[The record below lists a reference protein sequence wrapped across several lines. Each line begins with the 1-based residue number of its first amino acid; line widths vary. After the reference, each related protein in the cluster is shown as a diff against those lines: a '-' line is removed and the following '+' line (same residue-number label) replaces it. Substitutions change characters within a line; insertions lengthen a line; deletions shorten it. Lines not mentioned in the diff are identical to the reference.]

1 MEIERE
7 KVIERIKEAKNE
19 YGLSYSRLA
28 REIGLQPVTIYMFIN
43 GTYNL
48 SRIKQ
53 LKALCVIEQYIQE
66 IREQLRIIEHKGLC
80 VKWKT

>member
-19 YGLSYSRLA
+19 YGLSYSKLA

-80 VKWKT
+80 VK

>member
-1 MEIERE
+1 
-7 KVIERIKEAKNE
+7 
-19 YGLSYSRLA
+19 
-28 REIGLQPVTIYMFIN
+28 MFIN

-80 VKWKT
+80 VK

>member
-28 REIGLQPVTIYMFIN
+28 REIGLQPVTIYMFLN

-53 LKALCVIEQYIQE
+53 LKALCVIEQYVQE

-80 VKWKT
+80 VK

>member
-1 MEIERE
+1 MDIERE

-19 YGLSYSRLA
+19 YGLSYSKLA

-53 LKALCVIEQYIQE
+53 LKALCVIEQYVQE

-80 VKWKT
+80 VK